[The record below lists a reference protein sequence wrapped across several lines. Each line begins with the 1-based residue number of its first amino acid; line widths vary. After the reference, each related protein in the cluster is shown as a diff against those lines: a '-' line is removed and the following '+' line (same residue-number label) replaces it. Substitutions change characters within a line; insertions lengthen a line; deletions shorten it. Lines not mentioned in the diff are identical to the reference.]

1 MAARGTEGG
10 VEGGAEG
17 LAPEVRLRVGGQ
29 DVPLD
34 AEADVIEVS
43 VLQDVSAPGM
53 FAVRLMNWDLDK
65 LQFTWSDDPL
75 FAEGAEVEILMGYAG
90 ELETVLSGEVTGL
103 EPEFCAG
110 EVPVVIVRGYDRAHR
125 LLRGR
130 KTRSFTQVKDSD
142 IAAQIAQEAGLTP
155 EAEDTQVTLEY
166 VLQHNQTDLE
176 FLQARAR
183 RIGYE
188 VWVEGKTLK
197 FRPRPSD
204 ESEVLTLDRQEDLL
218 EFFPRLSTVG
228 LAGEVEVRGWSPKD
242 KEAVLGTAAAA
253 DAGSAMGGQTGGL
266 DVAAKAFDAAVAVSV
281 DRPVSQGEAD
291 QIARGR
297 LREMALSYVTGEG
310 VAVGRSDLKAGTVVK
325 IEGCGQRFSGLY
337 YLTSVRHSYTPKR
350 GYRTA
355 FTVRRNAT

>member
-1 MAARGTEGG
+1 MAENQ
-10 VEGGAEG
+10 EAEG
-17 LAPEVRLRVGGQ
+17 LAPEVRLRVDGQ
-29 DVPLD
+29 DVPLE

-75 FAEGAEVEILMGYAG
+75 FAEGGEVEVLMGYAG
-90 ELETVLSGEVTGL
+90 KLEPVFTGEVTGL
-103 EPEFCAG
+103 EPEFRAA
-110 EVPVVIVRGYDRAHR
+110 ETPTVTIRGYDRGHR

-142 IAAQIAQEAGLTP
+142 IAAQVAQAAGLTP
-155 EAEDTQVTLEY
+155 DAEDTKLTLEY

-176 FLQARAR
+176 FLAARAR
-183 RIGYE
+183 RIGFE

-204 ESEVLTLDRQEDLL
+204 ESEVLTLSLEEDLL
-218 EFFPRLSTVG
+218 EFTPRVSTVG

-242 KEAVLGTAAAA
+242 KEAVLGKAAAA
-253 DAGSAMGGQTGGL
+253 DAGSTMGGQTSGL
-266 DVAAKAFDAAVAVSV
+266 DVAAKAFDPAVDGTV
-281 DRPVSQGEAD
+281 DQPVSQGEAD
-291 QIARGR
+291 QIAMGR
-297 LREMALSYVTGEG
+297 IKEMALSYVTGEG
-310 VAVGRSDLKAGTVVK
+310 VATGRTDLKAGTGVK

-337 YLTSVRHSYTPKR
+337 YLASVSHTYSPKR

-355 FTVRRNAT
+355 FTVRRSAT

>member
-1 MAARGTEGG
+1 MPPTDR
-10 VEGGAEG
+10 AEG
-17 LAPEVRLRVGGQ
+17 LAPEVRLRVAGK
-29 DVPLD
+29 DVPLE

-75 FAEGAEVEILMGYAG
+75 FAEGGEVEVLMGHAG
-90 ELETVLSGEVTGL
+90 ELETVFVGEVTGL
-103 EPEFCAG
+103 EPEFRAD
-110 EVPVVIVRGYDRAHR
+110 ESPTVTVRGYDRGHR

-142 IAAQIAQEAGLTP
+142 IAAQVAEEAGLTA
-155 EAEDTQVTLEY
+155 EAEDTKVTLEY

-176 FLQARAR
+176 FLEARAL

-188 VWVEGKTLK
+188 VWVDGKTLK
-197 FRPRPSD
+197 FRPRPTD
-204 ESEVLTLDRQEDLL
+204 EEGVLTLHLEEDLL
-218 EFFPRLSTVG
+218 EFSPRLSTVG
-228 LAGEVEVRGWSPKD
+228 LAGEVEVRGWNPKD
-242 KEAVLGTAAAA
+242 KEAVLGKAAAA
-253 DAGSAMGGQTGGL
+253 DAGSTMGGKTGGL
-266 DVAAKAFDAAVAVSV
+266 DVAVQAFDAAVAVSV

-291 QIARGR
+291 QIAAGR
-297 LREMALSYVTGEG
+297 IREMALSYVTGEG
-310 VAVGRSDLKAGTVVK
+310 VAMGRTDLKAGTVVK

-337 YLTSVRHSYTPKR
+337 YLASVNHTYSPKR

-355 FTVRRNAT
+355 FTVRRSAT

>member
-1 MAARGTEGG
+1 MAPGKGSTN
-10 VEGGAEG
+10 AEG
-17 LAPEVRLRVGGQ
+17 LAPEVRLRVDGQ
-29 DVPLD
+29 DVPLE

-53 FAVRLMNWDLDK
+53 FAVRLLNWDLGK

-75 FAEGAEVEILMGYAG
+75 FAEGAEVEVLLGYAG
-90 ELETVLSGEVTGL
+90 DLEPVFVGEVTGL
-103 EPEFCAG
+103 EPEFRAG
-110 EVPVVIVRGYDRAHR
+110 ETPTVTIRGYDRGHR

-142 IAAQIAQEAGLTP
+142 IAAQVAQEAGLTP
-155 EAEDTQVTLEY
+155 EAEDTEVTLEY

-176 FLQARAR
+176 FLEARAR
-183 RIGYE
+183 RIGFE

-204 ESEVLTLDRQEDLL
+204 ESEVLTLSLEEDLL
-218 EFFPRLSTVG
+218 ELTPRLSTVG

-242 KEAVLGTAAAA
+242 KEAVLGKAAAA
-253 DAGSAMGGQTGGL
+253 DAGSTMGGKTGGL
-266 DVAAKAFDAAVAVSV
+266 DVAVKAFDAAVAVSV

-291 QIARGR
+291 QIALGR
-297 LREMALSYVTGEG
+297 IREMALSYVTGEG
-310 VAVGRSDLKAGTVVK
+310 VATGRTDLKAGTVVK
-325 IEGCGQRFSGLY
+325 IDGCGQRFSGLY
-337 YLTSVRHSYTPKR
+337 YLASVSHTYSPKR

>member
-1 MAARGTEGG
+1 A
-10 VEGGAEG
+10 
-17 LAPEVRLRVGGQ
+17 
-29 DVPLD
+29 
-34 AEADVIEVS
+34 I
-43 VLQDVSAPGM
+43 
-53 FAVRLMNWDLDK
+53 RLMNWDLDK

-75 FAEGAEVEILMGYAG
+75 FSEGAEVEILMGYAG
-90 ELETVLSGEVTGL
+90 ELATVFTGEVTGL
-103 EPEFCAG
+103 EPELRAG
-110 EVPVVIVRGYDRAHR
+110 ETPAVTVRGYDRAHR

-130 KTRSFTQVKDSD
+130 KTRSFTEVKDSD
-142 IAAQIAQEAGLTP
+142 IAAQVAQEAGLTP
-155 EAEDTQVTLEY
+155 EAEDTGVALKY
-166 VLQHNQTDLE
+166 VLQHHQTDLE

-188 VWVEGKTLK
+188 IWVEGKTLR
-197 FRPRPSD
+197 FRPPPSD
-204 ESEVLTLDRQEDLL
+204 ESEVLTLGLEEDLL

-228 LAGEVEVRGWSPKD
+228 LASEVEVRGWSPED
-242 KEAVLGTAAAA
+242 KEAVVGKASAA
-253 DAGSAMGGQTGGL
+253 DAGSTMGGTTGGL
-266 DVAAKAFDAAVAVSV
+266 DAAAKAFDAGDAAVAVSV
-281 DRPVSQGEAD
+281 DCPVSQGEAD

-337 YLTSVRHSYTPKR
+337 YLASVRHSYTPKR

>member
-1 MAARGTEGG
+1 MPAQD
-10 VEGGAEG
+10 AEG
-17 LAPEVRLRVGGQ
+17 LAPEVRIRVDGQ
-29 DVPLD
+29 DLPLE
-34 AEADVIEVS
+34 AEADLIEVS

-53 FAVRLMNWDLDK
+53 FAIRLLNWDLDK

-75 FAEGAEVEILMGYAG
+75 FSEGAEVEILMGYAG
-90 ELETVLSGEVTGL
+90 DLQPVFAGEVTGL
-103 EPEFCAG
+103 EPEFCAD
-110 EVPVVIVRGYDRAHR
+110 ETPAVTVRGYDRAHR

-142 IAAQIAQEAGLTP
+142 IAAQVAQEAGLTP
-155 EAEDTQVTLEY
+155 EAEDTGVTLEY
-166 VLQHNQTDLE
+166 VLQHNQNDLE

-188 VWVEGKTLK
+188 VWVEDKTLK
-197 FRPRPSD
+197 LRPRPSD
-204 ESEVLTLDRQEDLL
+204 ESEVLTLDLEEDLL
-218 EFFPRLSTVG
+218 EFFPRLSAVG
-228 LAGEVEVRGWSPKD
+228 LAAEVEVRGWSPKD
-242 KEAVLGTAAAA
+242 KDAVLGKAGAA
-253 DAGSAMGGQTGGL
+253 DAGSTMGGKTGGL
-266 DVAAKAFDAAVAVSV
+266 DVAAKAFNAADAADAAVAVSV

-310 VAVGRSDLKAGTVVK
+310 VAAGRSDLKAGTVVK

-337 YLTSVRHSYTPKR
+337 YLASVRHSYTPKR